1 MKTNRNFL
9 IWALIFLGV
18 FLAMSVGGAG
28 GQRASQEKLAFSD
41 FMTEAENKRIAEIT
55 VSGPDVYGKM
65 IDGTS
70 IYT

>member
-28 GQRASQEKLAFSD
+28 NQRSSQEKLAFSD
-41 FMTEAENKRIAEIT
+41 FMTEAENKRIA
-55 VSGPDVYGKM
+55 
-65 IDGTS
+65 
-70 IYT
+70 